1 MEILQT
7 YFVYGVLTLW
17 MLLFAYIGRIKHK
30 YSYMFIAILGY
41 AVIFGMRYGVGVDYF
56 SYLSIFERYGYNE
69 WGGNYGETGFWM
81 LVRFL
86 RNLGFSKYFPFFVFA
101 FLQMLFLSL
110 SVRKEYRIYPA
121 LVFVV
126 MMGGYWVSYSNGL
139 RQVLALMIFMYSIN
153 SIKQKKPW
161 KYCGLILLAT
171 LFHKSA
177 VILLPIYPILNYKH
191 DWFTDIKLQ
200 YFCLSVSVLLM
211 FVPII
216 TKFLGFFDQVIVG
229 LGYGN
234 YIEDMT
240 FNGQISR
247 DVHIGVGYAIML
259 FCNII
264 AIYYSNNIKAYFKDS
279 ILPYIYDFYFVG
291 VLLNYAFVKSLL
303 IGRIN
308 MYFYGFSVLVIAFTI
323 AYLRKRNRIVY
334 FVLLFCLF
342 LIFIGSTYKGGNT
355 TFIFNWQEDLFYLKI
370 R

>member
-1 MEILQT
+1 M
-7 YFVYGVLTLW
+7 
-17 MLLFAYIGRIKHK
+17 
-30 YSYMFIAILGY
+30 
-41 AVIFGMRYGVGVDYF
+41 
-56 SYLSIFERYGYNE
+56 
-69 WGGNYGETGFWM
+69 
-81 LVRFL
+81 
-86 RNLGFSKYFPFFVFA
+86 
-101 FLQMLFLSL
+101 
-110 SVRKEYRIYPA
+110 
-121 LVFVV
+121 
-126 MMGGYWVSYSNGL
+126 
-139 RQVLALMIFMYSIN
+139 
-153 SIKQKKPW
+153 KP
-161 KYCGLILLAT
+161 T